1 MPFTV
6 VNHKMFHMK
15 ASKFLFIFIFV
26 TIFSFSVNAQQ
37 IKVGLGDEL
46 RRDPPVSLLTKVTY
60 DLGFLDPNLRTS
72 GDFIFLPGFQGNLDI
87 HYSITKEKG
96 VNPYGLA
103 GVNFSSSSGFNLGGG
118 LNIPVSEEIDGFVE
132 AKYIFKYDP
141 EASFKFG
148 LLYKL

>member
-1 MPFTV
+1 
-6 VNHKMFHMK
+6 MK
-15 ASKFLFIFIFV
+15 PIKLLFILLFV
-26 TIFSFSVNAQQ
+26 SAFSIKANAQQ
-37 IKVGLGDEL
+37 LKVGLGDEL
-46 RRDPPVSLLTKVTY
+46 RKDPPVSLLTKITY

-72 GDFIFLPGFQGNLDI
+72 GDFVFLPGFHGNLDI

-118 LNIPVSEEIDGFVE
+118 LNIPVSEDFDGFVE
-132 AKYIFKYDP
+132 AKYIFKYNP

-148 LLYKL
+148 LLLKL

>member
-1 MPFTV
+1 
-6 VNHKMFHMK
+6 MK
-15 ASKFLFIFIFV
+15 PLKLLFILLFV
-26 TIFSFSVNAQQ
+26 SAFSITAKAQQ
-37 IKVGLGDEL
+37 LKVGLGDEL
-46 RRDPPVSLLTKVTY
+46 RRDPVVSLLTKITY
-60 DLGFLDPNLRTS
+60 DMGFLDPNLRTS
-72 GDFIFLPGFQGNLDI
+72 GDFVFLPGFHGNLDI

-118 LNIPVSEEIDGFVE
+118 LNIPVSEDFDGFVE

-148 LLYKL
+148 LLLKL

>member
-6 VNHKMFHMK
+6 VNHKKFHMK
-15 ASKFLFIFIFV
+15 PIKLLFILLFV
-26 TIFSFSVNAQQ
+26 SAFSIKANAQQ
-37 IKVGLGDEL
+37 LKVGLGDEL
-46 RRDPPVSLLTKVTY
+46 RKDPPVSLLTKITF

-72 GDFIFLPGFQGNLDI
+72 GDFVFLPGFHGNLDI

-118 LNIPVSEEIDGFVE
+118 LNIPVSEDFDGFVE
-132 AKYIFKYDP
+132 AKYIFKYNP

-148 LLYKL
+148 LLLKL

>member
-1 MPFTV
+1 
-6 VNHKMFHMK
+6 MK
-15 ASKFLFIFIFV
+15 PIKLLFILLFV
-26 TIFSFSVNAQQ
+26 SAFSIKANAQQ
-37 IKVGLGDEL
+37 LKVGLGDEL
-46 RRDPPVSLLTKVTY
+46 RKDPPVSLLTKITF

-72 GDFIFLPGFQGNLDI
+72 GDFVFLPGFHGNLDI

-118 LNIPVSEEIDGFVE
+118 LNIPVSEDFDGFVE
-132 AKYIFKYDP
+132 AKYIFKYNP

-148 LLYKL
+148 LLLKL

>member
-1 MPFTV
+1 
-6 VNHKMFHMK
+6 MK
-15 ASKFLFIFIFV
+15 PIKLLFILLFV
-26 TIFSFSVNAQQ
+26 SAFSIKANAQQ
-37 IKVGLGDEL
+37 LKVGLGDEL
-46 RRDPPVSLLTKVTY
+46 RKDPPVSLLTKITY

-72 GDFIFLPGFQGNLDI
+72 GDFVFLPGFHVILDI

-118 LNIPVSEEIDGFVE
+118 LNIPVSEDFDGFVE
-132 AKYIFKYDP
+132 AKYIFKYNP

-148 LLYKL
+148 LLLKL